1 MRGRLLGSCSRGW
14 RCGMGDGPSV
24 PLWARWGARAVPQV
38 PWAHVRLR
46 GADGVYLADL
56 LGIGRGWV
64 SVRVLVSMGYQCQV
78 WRPADVEWETAEL
91 MTGCRGIRVEL
102 PSGEVHEL
110 ARDRGEAVLWRW
122 VARAVEVGATV
133 DALTG

>member
-14 RCGMGDGPSV
+14 RWSVRDGPSV
-24 PLWARWGARAVPQV
+24 PAWARWRARRVQV
-38 PWAHVRLR
+38 RPWASVTLQ
-46 GADGVYLADL
+46 GAHGPCFADIL
-56 LGIGRGWV
+56 SIGRGWV

-78 WRPADVEWETAEL
+78 WRPADVEWQTAEL
-91 MTGCRGIRVEL
+91 MSGCRGIRVEL

-110 ARDRGEAVLWRW
+110 RRDRGEAVLWRW

-133 DALTG
+133 EGLF